1 MILDDR
7 RIDVMEEF
15 LRDFSSKATGSSI
28 AKKKKLNQKSVSN
41 ILNELEKESI
51 LKSEI
56 QGRNKLYS
64 LNMDNKDSVKKF
76 LASVENLRE
85 IRFYKKYPLIKEIS
99 SKIAGHIKGSA
110 AIFGSYAKNL
120 AKKGSDLDILVVGKV
135 DEREIDK
142 ISEIYRIEI
151 NIKAYSS
158 LLRMD
163 ALIKEVMGSH
173 IAIKGAEDFVSQ
185 LMEIKHGKD

>member
-1 MILDDR
+1 MILDDM
-7 RIDVMEEF
+7 RIDVIEEF
-15 LRDFSSKATGSSI
+15 LSDFSSKITGSSI

-120 AKKGSDLDILVVGKV
+120 AKKGSDLDILVVGKA

-142 ISEIYRIEI
+142 ISEVYRIDI
-151 NIKAYSS
+151 NIKVYKP
-158 LLRMD
+158 LLRID

-173 IAIKGAEDFVSQ
+173 IAIKGAEDFLSQ